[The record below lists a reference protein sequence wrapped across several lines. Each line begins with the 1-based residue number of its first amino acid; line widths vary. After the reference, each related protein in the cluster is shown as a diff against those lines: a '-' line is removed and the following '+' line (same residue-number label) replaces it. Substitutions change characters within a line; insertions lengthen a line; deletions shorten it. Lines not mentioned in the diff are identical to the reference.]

1 MRIVTVTLL
10 CLFAAGPLR
19 SQPETDHRPELV
31 FTSEVEL
38 VLLDVGVKNARGAF
52 VAGLTRENF
61 TIHENGSLQTI
72 KVFAPGDQPVS
83 VGLVIDTS
91 GSMKPRIQE
100 VIAASLRFAEAS
112 NPLDEFFVVHFNDRV
127 SFGLPLS
134 TPFTDNRGLLRSAL
148 LRNRA
153 EGRTAF
159 YDGARSAL
167 GHLARARHGRK
178 ALVMIGDGADNA
190 SATSREELVRLA
202 GESLATIYAIG
213 IQDPADQERDPRF
226 LQRLSRLTGG
236 EALFPA
242 TPAQL
247 TNAIEKIA
255 GDLRSRYTI
264 GIAPLDTRLD
274 GTVRKLRVDVAA
286 PGAGKLTVQTRDHYV
301 AAPLGTGRAGSKP

>member
-1 MRIVTVTLL
+1 MRIVTVTFL
-10 CLFAAGPLR
+10 CLFAGSPLR
-19 SQPETDHRPELV
+19 SQSETEHRPELV

-38 VLLDVGVKNARGAF
+38 VLLDVGVKNARGRF
-52 VAGLTRENF
+52 VTGLTRDRF
-61 TIHENGSLQTI
+61 TVHENGSLQTI

-100 VIAASLRFAEAS
+100 VAAASLRLAEAS

-127 SFGLPLS
+127 SFGLPPA
-134 TPFTDNRGLLRSAL
+134 TPFTDDRALLRSAL

-159 YDGARSAL
+159 YDGVRSAL
-167 GHLARARHGRK
+167 AHLARARHGRK
-178 ALVMIGDGADNA
+178 ALVVIADGADNA
-190 SATSREELVRLA
+190 SGTLREELIRLA
-202 GESLATIYAIG
+202 GESLATVYTIG
-213 IQDPADQERDPRF
+213 IQDAADQERDPRF
-226 LQRLSRLTGG
+226 LRRLSRITGG
-236 EALFPA
+236 EAFFPA

-247 TNAIEKIA
+247 TSAIETIA
-255 GDLRSRYTI
+255 GDLRSRYTV

-286 PGAGKLTVQTRDHYV
+286 PDGGKLSVQTRDHYV
-301 AAPLGTGRAGSKP
+301 AAPRGRGRIGSKP